1 MTNVI
6 DMGIRGAL
14 WDHMMPNLR
23 GQTELCQQLMTFTEI
38 FDTSRDADFWIKLV
52 VEEVTE
58 FQEEFLLEGITP
70 NLLKEF
76 CDVLY
81 VMQALLLLED
91 YEGLVAF
98 NTTAQEKLDAV
109 LQECAAV
116 ADIAYGLWTTEQ
128 VLEGF
133 RRVHD
138 SNMSKLDNDGN
149 VLRREDGKVLKGP
162 NYEPPEMEGIFSCQT
177 LLSALT
183 TRML

>member
-6 DMGIRGAL
+6 DMGIRGTL
-14 WDHMMPNLR
+14 WDHMMPNVQ
-23 GQTELCQQLMTFTEI
+23 GQTEICQQLMTFTEI
-38 FDTSRDADFWIKLV
+38 FDTPHNADLWLKLV

-58 FQEEFLLEGITP
+58 FQEEFLLEGITS

-76 CDVLY
+76 SDVLY
-81 VMQALLLLED
+81 VMQGLLLLED
-91 YEGLVAF
+91 YEGMVAF
-98 NTTAQEKLDAV
+98 DKTEQEKLDAV

-133 RRVHD
+133 KRVHD

-149 VLRREDGKVLKGP
+149 VLRREDGKVMKGP
-162 NYEPPEMEGIFSCQT
+162 NYSPPDMEGIFSCQT
-177 LLSALT
+177 LVSALT